1 MRDQCFRVF
10 SNLSRLPVA
19 KAHCIISGLA
29 KGANPF
35 ERSCASRRFSSTP
48 FRAFSLSHLEC
59 VVAVTARAFG
69 ETRCSQQKPK
79 LDSYLALP
87 SSRLGFKNASSCT
100 QSDSTR
106 NVWMWGSPSCYS
118 FGDLVRLWD
127 QIWLQA
133 GVGRSI
139 SICCVRVCRLPT
151 VLAVVALLYRVLMK
165 ELRYGSFRLDLC

>member
-1 MRDQCFRVF
+1 M
-10 SNLSRLPVA
+10 A

-87 SSRLGFKNASSCT
+87 SSRLGFENASSCT

-118 FGDLVRLWD
+118 FGDLGATLRPDLATSRSWPIDKYLLCARL
-127 QIWLQA
+127 QIADRLS
-133 GVGRSI
+133 GGCPSI
-139 SICCVRVCRLPT
+139 SGFDKRVAMR
-151 VLAVVALLYRVLMK
+151 
-165 ELRYGSFRLDLC
+165 